1 MTVTPKR
8 RPSEGRLVKDNLEST
23 TTFKNEAP
31 CRGRGG
37 HANARG
43 PGPGAWD
50 GALPETQYRIGDDA
64 VVARPPD
71 GGRRRPADAA
81 EVLLTYFYHHF
92 DEDIRSWPC
101 AGLRL

>member
-1 MTVTPKR
+1 MAITPKR
-8 RPSEGRLVKDNLEST
+8 RPSERRLVKDKLEST

-37 HANARG
+37 HARG
-43 PGPGAWD
+43 PGPGARD
-50 GALPETQYRIGDDA
+50 GALPETQYRSGDDA

-71 GGRRRPADAA
+71 GGRRRPADAV

-92 DEDIRSWPC
+92 DEDIICSWPC
-101 AGLRL
+101 ASLRL